1 MSQTHEIDVAVPK
14 HVRQALLAGTIAGPI
29 YVCVGTLEAVLRPG
43 FDIRIHSLSLL
54 ANGPA
59 GWIHSAMMVASGL
72 LTVLGTLGLSN
83 LQQRAGRRSYA
94 MIIGLT
100 VYGLGIAAAGL
111 LRADPADGFP
121 IGTPAGPPVVVTV
134 SGIGH
139 LVAGGIGFLGLIVAC
154 LACARRSAR
163 DGDRV
168 WAVCSAVTGVYY
180 LVAFAGIASGAG
192 NSLINIAF
200 TVAVALGWG
209 WFTVLCVRARNGNK
223 VPSHSLTKP

>member
-1 MSQTHEIDVAVPK
+1 MLSQNLKEPRASTSPLS
-14 HVRQALLAGTIAGPI
+14 RLALIAGAIAGPL
-29 YVCVGTLEAVLRPG
+29 YVGIGTLEAVLRDG

-54 ANGPA
+54 ANGPG
-59 GWIHSAMMVASGL
+59 GWIHSTMMVVSGL
-72 LTVLGTLGLSN
+72 LTVIGAFGVSTV
-83 LQQRAGRRSYA
+83 QQRTGHRSYA

-111 LRADPADGFP
+111 LRADPAEGFP
-121 IGTPAGPPVVVTV
+121 IGTPAGPPVVVTA

-163 DGDRV
+163 AGDRI

-192 NSLINIAF
+192 NPVINIAF
-200 TVAVALGWG
+200 TVAVAFGWA
-209 WFTVLCVRARNGNK
+209 WFTALCIRALNRR
-223 VPSHSLTKP
+223 VC